1 MTQVE
6 KLLKY
11 QETDEKLLKL
21 ERDLGNSDERINY
34 VQAKSFL
41 TRAPEKLDALEAKA
55 VELAALVSELN
66 KKYAEIAETLS
77 DFDHIDEMVDG
88 GADISF
94 YKKNVTQ
101 ISDRLKSI
109 KAEVSSLT
117 KAIKDADEE
126 YQQMKKKTIDMQ
138 KQYSESTEAYKKL
151 KESLQI
157 EALAVKKE
165 LDALKKNIEP
175 EVMKKYEIK
184 RSERIFPILCAE
196 NGGRCSKCGS
206 ELSLAGK
213 EKVSSGSVVECD
225 NCHRMLY
232 KGV

>member
-21 ERDLGNSDERINY
+21 ERDLGNSEERKAF

-41 TRAPEKLDALEAKA
+41 TKAPEKLEALDAKA
-55 VELAALVSELN
+55 VELSALVAELN
-66 KKYAEIAETLS
+66 KKYQEIAETLS

-101 ISDRLKSI
+101 ISDKLKSI
-109 KAEVSSLT
+109 KAEIASLT
-117 KAIKDADEE
+117 KTVKDAEEE

-138 KQYSESTEAYKKL
+138 KQYTESSESYKKL
-151 KESLQI
+151 KESLQG

-165 LDALKKNIEP
+165 LDLLKKDIAP
-175 EVMKKYEIK
+175 EVLKKYEVK

-196 NGGRCSKCGS
+196 QGGRCSKCGS

-213 EKVSSGSVVECD
+213 EKISSGGVVECD
-225 NCHRMLY
+225 NCHRILY
-232 KGV
+232 KSI

>member
-21 ERDLGNSDERINY
+21 ERDLGNSDERKNF

-41 TRAPEKLDALEAKA
+41 TKAPEKLDALEAKA

-66 KKYAEIAETLS
+66 KKYQEIAETLS

-109 KAEVSSLT
+109 KSEVASLT
-117 KAIKDADEE
+117 KAVKEADEE

-138 KQYSESTEAYKKL
+138 KQYTESSEAYKKL
-151 KESLQI
+151 KESLQG
-157 EALAVKKE
+157 EALTVKKE
-165 LDALKKNIEP
+165 LDALQKGIEP
-175 EVMKKYEIK
+175 EAMKKYEVK

-206 ELSLAGK
+206 ELSLADK
-213 EKVSSGSVVECD
+213 EKISSGSIVECD
-225 NCHRMLY
+225 NCHRILY
-232 KGV
+232 KG

>member
-21 ERDLGNSDERINY
+21 ERDLGNSDERKNY

-41 TRAPEKLDALEAKA
+41 TKAPEKLDALEAKA

-184 RSERIFPILCAE
+184 RSERIFPILL
-196 NGGRCSKCGS
+196 N
-206 ELSLAGK
+206 
-213 EKVSSGSVVECD
+213 
-225 NCHRMLY
+225 
-232 KGV
+232 

>member
-21 ERDLGNSDERINY
+21 ERDLGNSEERKSF

-41 TRAPEKLDALEAKA
+41 TKAPEKLDALDAKA
-55 VELAALVSELN
+55 VELSALVAELN
-66 KKYAEIAETLS
+66 KKYQEIAETLS
-77 DFDHIDEMVDG
+77 DFDHIDEIVDG

-94 YKKNVTQ
+94 YKKSVNQ
-101 ISDRLKSI
+101 ITEKLKSI
-109 KAEVSSLT
+109 KAEIASLT
-117 KAIKDADEE
+117 KAVKEAEEE

-138 KQYSESTEAYKKL
+138 KQYTESSESYKKL
-151 KESLQI
+151 KESLQG
-157 EALAVKKE
+157 EALSVKNE
-165 LDALKKNIEP
+165 LDALKKDIDP

-213 EKVSSGSVVECD
+213 EKISSGSVVECD
-225 NCHRMLY
+225 NCHRILY
-232 KGV
+232 KGI

>member
-1 MTQVE
+1 MAQVE

-21 ERDLGNSDERINY
+21 ERDLGNSEERKNF
-34 VQAKSFL
+34 VQAKTFL
-41 TRAPEKLDALEAKA
+41 TKAPEKLEALDAKA
-55 VELAALVSELN
+55 VELSALVAELN

-94 YKKNVTQ
+94 YKKSVTQ
-101 ISDRLKSI
+101 VSEKLKSI
-109 KAEVSSLT
+109 KTEVAALT
-117 KAIKDADEE
+117 KAVKEAEEE

-138 KQYSESTEAYKKL
+138 KQYTESSESYKKL
-151 KESLQI
+151 KESLQG

-165 LDALKKNIEP
+165 LDALKKGIEP
-175 EVMKKYEIK
+175 EVMKKYDIK

-213 EKVSSGSVVECD
+213 EQISSGSVVECD
-225 NCHRMLY
+225 NCHRILY
-232 KGV
+232 KG

>member
-1 MTQVE
+1 MTQVD

-21 ERDLGNSDERINY
+21 ERDLGNSEERKNF
-34 VQAKSFL
+34 VQAKNFL
-41 TRAPEKLDALEAKA
+41 TKAPEKLDALNAKA
-55 VELAALVSELN
+55 IELTAIVTELN
-66 KKYAEIAETLS
+66 KKYEEIAETLS
-77 DFDHIDEMVDG
+77 DFDHLDEMVDG
-88 GADISF
+88 GADVSF

-101 ISDRLKSI
+101 ITERLKAI
-109 KAEVSSLT
+109 KSEVAALT
-117 KAIKDADEE
+117 KSIKDADEE

-138 KQYSESTEAYKKL
+138 KQYTDSSEAYKKL
-151 KESLQI
+151 KEGMQT

-165 LDALKKNIEP
+165 LDALAKGIEP

-196 NGGRCSKCGS
+196 TGGRCSKCGS

-213 EKVSSGSVVECD
+213 ESISSGKVVECD
-225 NCHRMLY
+225 NCHRILY
-232 KGV
+232 KG

>member
-21 ERDLGNSDERINY
+21 ERDLGNSDERKNY

-41 TRAPEKLDALEAKA
+41 TKAPEKLDALEAKA

-225 NCHRMLY
+225 NCHRFLY
-232 KGV
+232 KEQ

>member
-21 ERDLGNSDERINY
+21 ERDLGNSDERKNY

-41 TRAPEKLDALEAKA
+41 TKAPEKLDALEAKA
-55 VELAALVSELN
+55 VELAALVKELN
-66 KKYAEIAETLS
+66 NKYEEIAETLS

-109 KAEVSSLT
+109 KADVASLT

-126 YQQMKKKTIDMQ
+126 YRQMKNKTIEMQ
-138 KQYSESTEAYKKL
+138 KQYSESSEAYKKL
-151 KESLQI
+151 KEGLQG

-165 LDALKKNIEP
+165 LDALKKDIEP

-196 NGGRCSKCGS
+196 KSGRCSKCGS

-213 EKVSSGSVVECD
+213 EKISSGIAFCTK
-225 NCHRMLY
+225 NHNFY
-232 KGV
+232 

>member
-21 ERDLGNSDERINY
+21 ERDLGNSEERKNF
-34 VQAKSFL
+34 VQSKSFL
-41 TRAPEKLDALEAKA
+41 TKAPEKLDALEAKA
-55 VELAALVSELN
+55 VELAALVKELN
-66 KKYAEIAETLS
+66 NKYEEIAETLS

-109 KAEVSSLT
+109 KADVASLT

-126 YQQMKKKTIDMQ
+126 YRQMKNKTIEMQ
-138 KQYSESTEAYKKL
+138 KQYSESSEAYKKL
-151 KESLQI
+151 KEGLQG

-165 LDALKKNIEP
+165 LDALKKDIEP

-196 NGGRCSKCGS
+196 KSGRCSKCGS

-213 EKVSSGSVVECD
+213 EKISSGIVVECD
-225 NCHRMLY
+225 NCHRILY
-232 KGV
+232 KG

>member
-11 QETDEKLLKL
+11 QETDERLLKL
-21 ERDLGNSDERINY
+21 ERDLGNSDERKTY

-41 TRAPEKLDALEAKA
+41 TKAPEKLDALESKA
-55 VELAALVSELN
+55 VELTALVSELN
-66 KKYAEIAETLS
+66 KKYEEIAETLS

-101 ISDRLKSI
+101 ISERLKSI
-109 KAEVSSLT
+109 KAEVASLT
-117 KAIKDADEE
+117 KTIKEADEE
-126 YQQMKKKTIDMQ
+126 YQQMKKKTIEMQ
-138 KQYSESTEAYKKL
+138 KQYTESSEAYKKL
-151 KESLQI
+151 KESMQG
-157 EALAVKKE
+157 EAYAVKKE
-165 LDALKKNIEP
+165 LDALKSGIEP
-175 EVMKKYEIK
+175 EVLKKYEVK

-196 NGGRCSKCGS
+196 KGGRCSKCGS

-213 EKVSSGSVVECD
+213 EKIASGGVVECD
-225 NCHRMLY
+225 NCHRILY
-232 KGV
+232 KE